1 MHVRR
6 HMPFPHQGEDTS
18 DAALWRVGRN
28 LACFQ
33 QIEAALKSLLP
44 TTEVSGTVAQI
55 EAQIRERQRGA
66 KKASLGTLA
75 KSYEQQMLNGP
86 PPEIEL
92 EVGKEV
98 VVSFSRFIE
107 ASPETLKEMKS
118 QWRRLVKERNQLVH
132 STLIAYDLD
141 STEGCSALTE
151 LLDAQY
157 ERARQLLDRL
167 VHHQKARAL
176 AVSAFLQLVE
186 SDQLSHL
193 IHSTPN
199 DA

>member
-1 MHVRR
+1 M
-6 HMPFPHQGEDTS
+6 
-18 DAALWRVGRN
+18 
-28 LACFQ
+28 
-33 QIEAALKSLLP
+33 
-44 TTEVSGTVAQI
+44 
-55 EAQIRERQRGA
+55 
-66 KKASLGTLA
+66 
-75 KSYEQQMLNGP
+75 
-86 PPEIEL
+86 
-92 EVGKEV
+92 
-98 VVSFSRFIE
+98 
-107 ASPETLKEMKS
+107 
-118 QWRRLVKERNQLVH
+118 H